1 MADERGNAYVNS
13 IGFDFPG
20 GQFAPGL
27 IALVTPDGAA
37 REVADGLAFPNGM
50 AISPDGA
57 TLIVAGSYGNRLTAY
72 DIGRDGGL
80 GGRRTWADTPG
91 DHPDGICADSEV
103 AVWYADV
110 GSRRCVRVREGG
122 EVLDIVSLDRGAFAC
137 ALSRGTTRACS
148 SSASTTANPSPR
160 RPAARSSPSRH
171 PHPGAGRP

>member
-72 DIGRDGGL
+72 DIGRDGSQSSQPP
-80 GGRRTWADTPG
+80 T
-91 DHPDGICADSEV
+91 DH
-103 AVWYADV
+103 V
-110 GSRRCVRVREGG
+110 GMRKVSRPYPWR
-122 EVLDIVSLDRGAFAC
+122 
-137 ALSRGTTRACS
+137 
-148 SSASTTANPSPR
+148 STGPK
-160 RPAARSSPSRH
+160 
-171 PHPGAGRP
+171 

>member
-1 MADERGNAYVNS
+1 VADERGNAYVNS

-37 REVADGLAFPNGM
+37 REVTDGLAFPNGM
-50 AISPDGA
+50 VISPDGA
-57 TLIVAGSYGNRLTAY
+57 TLIVAESGGNRLTAY

-91 DHPDGICADSEV
+91 DHPDGICADSEG

-110 GSRRCVRVREGG
+110 ASGRCVRVRDVVGDHQSGRVAGG
-122 EVLDIVSLDRGAFAC
+122 GWPSWLPTPRWHRRSAAGAAGRC
-137 ALSRGTTRACS
+137 RTVRL
-148 SSASTTANPSPR
+148 
-160 RPAARSSPSRH
+160 PAA
-171 PHPGAGRP
+171 PGIR